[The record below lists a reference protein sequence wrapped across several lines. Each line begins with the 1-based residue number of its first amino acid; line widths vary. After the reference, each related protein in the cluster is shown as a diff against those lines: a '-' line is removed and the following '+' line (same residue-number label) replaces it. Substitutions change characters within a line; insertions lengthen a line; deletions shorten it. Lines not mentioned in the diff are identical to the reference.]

1 MRLLVNCPSGESRLL
16 QVQDEMT
23 VLELKQLLLEVE
35 GIPVQQ
41 QVLCYA
47 GQHLKDHLPLAEH
60 HLEEYTLSNEVV
72 LYLTRVLAAPKMVFL
87 CSRAKPSQ
95 RVPEMVEADM
105 PVGDAMQLLVSSSK
119 KIFKKCKYVRNF
131 DLPDTH
137 TYTHTYTQTCARC
150 HRNMAGPFPPDSP
163 LLAKRQDG
171 STILLKINPMEG
183 LTQLQERIARH
194 EVSPYIH
201 HGGAHTDPVHCAALG
216 SEYTGCSRQKVQHMI
231 QMLHMNVGKGA
242 WEFPTTKQARAAH
255 LLHPMLLK
263 SWPAYRMCMVHGL
276 ALSC

>member
-16 QVQDEMT
+16 QVHDEMT

-60 HLEEYTLSNEVV
+60 NLEEYTLSNEVV

-105 PVGDAMQLLVSSSK
+105 PVGDAMQLLVS
-119 KIFKKCKYVRNF
+119 R
-131 DLPDTH
+131 
-137 TYTHTYTQTCARC
+137 
-150 HRNMAGPFPPDSP
+150 
-163 LLAKRQDG
+163 
-171 STILLKINPMEG
+171 
-183 LTQLQERIARH
+183 
-194 EVSPYIH
+194 
-201 HGGAHTDPVHCAALG
+201 
-216 SEYTGCSRQKVQHMI
+216 
-231 QMLHMNVGKGA
+231 
-242 WEFPTTKQARAAH
+242 
-255 LLHPMLLK
+255 
-263 SWPAYRMCMVHGL
+263 
-276 ALSC
+276 